1 LSLVK
6 SFQRHQIRGP
16 RSENR
21 VQRNLQAT
29 LNVKHPTPNAD
40 RRTKEDRDQRS
51 EVRENLARY
60 VFRASSIRSTLS
72 LPEPTKV
79 KRMVI

>member
-1 LSLVK
+1 MSKGSLEATCRRSRPFVVALLYVTPHGIDP
-6 SFQRHQIRGP
+6 SEREIARGI
-16 RSENR
+16 
-21 VQRNLQAT
+21 T
-29 LNVKHPTPNAD
+29 LPLVCVSNAAK
-40 RRTKEDRDQRS
+40 RFAS
-51 EVRENLARY
+51 VCY

>member
-51 EVRENLARY
+51 EKIWRAMFFAPVRFVR
-60 VFRASSIRSTLS
+60 RSLC
-72 LPEPTKV
+72 LN
-79 KRMVI
+79 RQR